1 MKTMKT
7 NLISKVLDVSE
18 YSTKFHVWRFF
29 RIFIYHLFFWY
40 LRPLIT
46 VPIISIFDSF
56 AISKNMGFMIGSK
69 DKFSF
74 VTQNIQFLITAFM
87 VIF

>member
-29 RIFIYHLFFWY
+29 RIFIYHLFYWY
-40 LRPLIT
+40 LGPIVT
-46 VPIISIFDSF
+46 VPVVSIFDSF
-56 AISKNMGFMIGSK
+56 AFSKNMGFMIGSN
-69 DKFSF
+69 DKFSL
-74 VTQNIQFLITAFM
+74 VAQTIQFLITAFM
-87 VIF
+87 VIV